1 MIRMEYAKMHEK
13 AQKLREILP
22 LLISQKRWQDL
33 AEAVK
38 ISSDVW
44 CGKAA
49 SAYYEV
55 SQTAVY
61 NRSEELILN
70 LPDLIDKAADDML
83 KDEKNLLVE
92 VDEYLASQVSVYS

>member
-1 MIRMEYAKMHEK
+1 MHEK

-22 LLISQKRWQDL
+22 SLISQKRWQDL

-38 ISSDVW
+38 ISSDEW

-70 LPDLIDKAADDML
+70 LPDLIDKAADDMQ